1 MGKFEIQQAAVTFDH
16 GQAVE
21 FALRMTISERP
32 KVAPVDLTLHAGF
45 GFKADEGGLG
55 RDTGPHTAEIVSDNR
70 RAAVEAALLKTLAH
84 DGSGDLGVGF

>member
-1 MGKFEIQQAAVTFDH
+1 MVRSQVQI
-16 GQAVE
+16 
-21 FALRMTISERP
+21 TIGERP

-55 RDTGPHTAEIVSDNR
+55 LDTGPHAAEIVSDNR
-70 RAAVEAALLKTLAH
+70 RAAVEATLLKTLAH